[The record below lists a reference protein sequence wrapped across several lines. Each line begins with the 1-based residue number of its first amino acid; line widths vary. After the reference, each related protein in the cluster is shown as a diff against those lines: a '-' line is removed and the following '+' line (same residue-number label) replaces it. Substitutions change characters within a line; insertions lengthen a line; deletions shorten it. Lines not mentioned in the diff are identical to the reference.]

1 MATEYDS
8 YEPLSLNYPPID
20 LQAFAQASDSVDVSN
35 SLSLQSPPDPLFP
48 LNISQTTKRPYVPRF
63 LGPDSI
69 EDIFGPQLP
78 NSSAMVSPSL
88 GSTTMISPQ
97 TFTSLD
103 QYVSTLDLQGGQ
115 AHPFGI
121 GSSAN
126 GTGTLPWH
134 NATVDVGNQPFVP
147 LSPYIMQIRPPSG
160 SPHVS
165 PETLESLTTNF
176 DFAGQNDK
184 AQEM

>member
-8 YEPLSLNYPPID
+8 YEPLSLNDPPID
-20 LQAFAQASDSVDVSN
+20 LQAFTQASDSVDLGN
-35 SLSLQSPPDPLFP
+35 SLSLQSQPDPLFP
-48 LNISQTTKRPYVPRF
+48 SNISQTTRRPYVPRF

-78 NSSAMVSPSL
+78 NASAMMSPSL
-88 GSTTMISPQ
+88 RSTTMISPQ
-97 TFTSLD
+97 TFNSLD

-126 GTGTLPWH
+126 GIGTLPWH
-134 NATVDVGNQPFVP
+134 NTTVDVGNQPFVP
-147 LSPYIMQIRPPSG
+147 LSPYITQICPPSG

-165 PETLESLTTNF
+165 PETYQSLTRNY
-176 DFAGQNDK
+176 DFAGQNNN
-184 AQEM
+184 A